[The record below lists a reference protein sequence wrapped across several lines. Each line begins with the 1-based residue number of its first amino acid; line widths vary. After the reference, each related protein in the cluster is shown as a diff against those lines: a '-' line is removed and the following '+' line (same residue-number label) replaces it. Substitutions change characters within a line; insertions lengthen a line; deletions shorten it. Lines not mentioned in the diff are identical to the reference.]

1 MQQDLYMFHFYM
13 EPLVLQVQPFV
24 CHEMKVP
31 GQDAESFRKGRS
43 RWLYSDCACAKAKNL

>member
-43 RWLYSDCACAKAKNL
+43 R